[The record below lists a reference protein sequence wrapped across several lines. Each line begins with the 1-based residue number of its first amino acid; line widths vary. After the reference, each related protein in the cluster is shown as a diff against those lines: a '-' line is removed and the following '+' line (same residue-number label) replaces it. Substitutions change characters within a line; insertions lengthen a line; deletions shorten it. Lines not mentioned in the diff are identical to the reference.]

1 MNSQSALANFTPV
14 LNFDSSVCESDIQ
27 RKQHKRFIKSQKQ
40 WFGSTTNQLSQH
52 VITQYQVDSVP
63 HLPDDYS
70 TNYTT
75 PNSNHLTNS
84 SPTILQPTNIQV
96 KLYQHQLAAIHRIRS
111 IEVSKQVQV
120 SPIKTIN
127 TNTAFLV
134 SCVGSGKTLIAIG
147 LVATQQVSENCT
159 VHLHDSK
166 LTYHKTY
173 RSSSYRDYP
182 NDQLDIIR
190 SETIP
195 SDRIRSSNLFIVP
208 DHLVNQW
215 LQEFSKTNLKYCKF
229 AGLADLPYCTIEPVD
244 EIDVNE
250 ANTNKTNTNKTKTN
264 TRTVIYSRAYEQGSS
279 TLGKTILDHTQAQDY
294 FTNNNIVIPYSFVK
308 LFQKYV
314 DDPDVYW
321 SRVIV
326 DDFDV
331 NSKNPPFP
339 ALFYLYL
346 NADSN
351 IFADDHEELLVINDS
366 TFVNQSL
373 QLPVPRTFVINTIL
387 PKHIQAVSDYMP
399 SPVLELINAGN
410 LQQAITQLNCGTCT
424 NDNIISVLITKTQ
437 ETVTNLKAKKEYTLN
452 RILPLQDKQARLL
465 KLDNEIN
472 RLTTDITNITDRV
485 TQALD
490 GSCFICLDVLVM
502 PTVVNCCNNVY
513 CFECIQRWLLSCNGK
528 CPVCRKIIDVCDVQ
542 VIQDHSSNSNSR
554 SLEHKEQRDGG
565 WSQRNHKPV
574 TSRPFDKYTALTCL
588 LDQIEK
594 QDSSPSIIISSNHH
608 DTFAKIKTS
617 SSLVAVMLDQVDHID
632 QAIEQFTLGNINILM
647 LNSSQYAKGLNIPT
661 ANYVIL
667 FHETTRDIEM
677 QVIGRAQRPG
687 RTRPLTIFYLRDTNE
702 GRTFEYSDEL
712 IQLDSEV
719 DITNLALL

>member
-1 MNSQSALANFTPV
+1 MTSQSALANFTPV
-14 LNFDSSVCESDIQ
+14 LVYPSSVCESDIQ
-27 RKQHKRFIKSQKQ
+27 RKQHERFIKSQKQ
-40 WFGSTTNQLSQH
+40 WFKTTTNQLSLH
-52 VITQYQVDSVP
+52 AITQYQVDSVP
-63 HLPDDYS
+63 HLPDNYS
-70 TNYTT
+70 TNYTM

-84 SPTILQPTNIQV
+84 SPTILQPTNVQV

-111 IEVSKQVQV
+111 IEVTKQVQV
-120 SPIKTIN
+120 SPIKAISSN
-127 TNTAFLV
+127 VAFLV
-134 SCVGSGKTLIAIG
+134 SCVGSGKTFIAIG

-159 VHLHDSK
+159 VHLYDSK
-166 LTYHKTY
+166 LMYHKTY
-173 RSSSYRDYP
+173 RTSSYRDDP
-182 NDQLDIIR
+182 NDQLVIIR

-215 LQEFSKTNLKYCKF
+215 LQEFSKTNLKYCEF
-229 AGLADLPYCTIEPVD
+229 TGLADLPYCTVEPVD

-250 ANTNKTNTNKTKTN
+250 TNTN
-264 TRTVIYSRAYEQGSS
+264 TRTVIYSRAYEQGSLV
-279 TLGKTILDHTQAQDY
+279 LGKTILDRSQAQDY
-294 FTNNNIVIPYSFVK
+294 FANNNIVIAYSFVK
-308 LFQKYV
+308 LFRKYV

-326 DDFDV
+326 DDFDAD
-331 NSKNPPFP
+331 SKNQPFH

-387 PKHIQAVSDYMP
+387 PKHIQAVSEYMP
-399 SPVLELINAGN
+399 SSVLELINAGN

-424 NDNIISVLITKTQ
+424 NDNIISVLIAKTQ
-437 ETVTNLKAKKEYTLN
+437 DTITNLKAKKEYTLN
-452 RILPLQDKQARLL
+452 RILPPQDKQARLL

-513 CFECIQRWLLSCNGK
+513 CFECIQRWLLSCQSK
-528 CPVCRKIIDVCDVQ
+528 CPVCRKIIDVCNVQ
-542 VIQDHSSNSNSR
+542 VIQGHSSNSNSR
-554 SLEHKEQRDGG
+554 SLEHT
-565 WSQRNHKPV
+565 PV
-574 TSRPFDKYTALTCL
+574 TPRPFDKYTALTCL
-588 LDQIEK
+588 LDHIEK
-594 QDSSPSIIISSNHH
+594 QDPSPSIIISSNHH
-608 DTFAKIKTS
+608 DTFAKIKMS

-661 ANYVIL
+661 ANYAIL

-687 RTRPLTIFYLRDTNE
+687 RTGPLTIFYLRDTNE
-702 GRTFEYSDEL
+702 GRTFEYSDGL